1 MSKDIVH
8 KFYPTLM
15 KNSLFVWTRAITHYT
30 FLQFAE
36 LKPQKHFSLQ
46 GGVGVSTTHFHF
58 KYSCLTANS
67 TIVLMSIS
75 IHEGFHQG
83 INIAVTYSCTTT
95 SLFYQFYKESFFDE
109 AWFDWLAN
117 PRQGCSTRIILNI
130 DGGNIIQH

>member
-46 GGVGVSTTHFHF
+46 G
-58 KYSCLTANS
+58 
-67 TIVLMSIS
+67 
-75 IHEGFHQG
+75 
-83 INIAVTYSCTTT
+83 INIVVTYSCTTT